1 MDIGCLKEIFS
12 GVESL
17 IIDLEKM
24 PFCAKLEKSLKDFK
38 SNLSSY
44 IQGENVKRKSLQW
57 QKRKPIP
64 IASIVPKFEEK

>member
-12 GVESL
+12 GVEEL
-17 IIDLEKM
+17 VTDLEKM
-24 PFCAKLEKSLKDFK
+24 PVSSKLKESMKGFK
-38 SNLSSY
+38 SNLNSY
-44 IQGENVKRKSLQW
+44 IQGENVKRRSLQW